1 MLRTIRLEL
10 LAGVMAGFLAA
21 LLYVVDS
28 GPGNSLHGVARW
40 FALDSQGAGK
50 FIGFLLMLG
59 LGAIFGILFAMV
71 MGKRQVTLGRSLGVG
86 LLMGF
91 TWWVV
96 VAFLIGVVVNQL
108 QFNLPFL
115 LATFV
120 PLLVYGLLLGSISY
134 RWMAQQA

>member
-21 LLYVVDS
+21 LLYVVDY

-96 VAFLIGVVVNQL
+96 VAFLLGVVVNHL

-134 RWMAQQA
+134 RWRAQQA

>member
-21 LLYVVDS
+21 LLYVVDY

-134 RWMAQQA
+134 RWRAQQA

>member
-10 LAGVMAGFLAA
+10 LAGVVAGFLAA
-21 LLYVVDS
+21 LLYVVDY

-134 RWMAQQA
+134 RWRVQQA

>member
-10 LAGVMAGFLAA
+10 LAGVVAGFLAA
-21 LLYVVDS
+21 LLYVVDY

-134 RWMAQQA
+134 RWRAQQA

>member
-1 MLRTIRLEL
+1 MLRTIRLGL

-21 LLYVVDS
+21 LLYVVDY

-59 LGAIFGILFAMV
+59 LGAIFGILFATV

-91 TWWVV
+91 IWWVV
-96 VAFLIGVVVNQL
+96 VAFLLGVVVNHL
-108 QFNLPFL
+108 QFNLPFWL
-115 LATFV
+115 VTFV

-134 RWMAQQA
+134 RWRIQQA